1 MKVSISFIT
10 ILIYKLLMSLIFLYC
25 MINYQVIRASTVGQW
40 GTDMDS
46 LTRVIVTRAEIDM
59 KKIKGEYFKISNV
72 NLDDVVT
79 RDVSGVYRDFLM
91 ALIAGKF

>member
-25 MINYQVIRASTVGQW
+25 MINYQVIRAPTVGQW
-40 GTDMDS
+40 STDKDS
-46 LTRVIVTRAEIDM
+46 LTRAIVTRAGIDM
-59 KKIKGEYFKISNV
+59 KKIKGEYFKMSNT

-79 RDVSGVYRDFLM
+79 REVSGVYRDFLM
-91 ALIAGKF
+91 ALIGGKF